1 MSSSS
6 FVSVTR
12 ECSIFSSRSQ
22 DFEAKVMSL
31 SNSSSGVRLVQ
42 STPFI
47 LKGLIGDVVSSP
59 ERVNDNF
66 YVTTKEVVNKVKES
80 WSL

>member
-1 MSSSS
+1 
-6 FVSVTR
+6 
-12 ECSIFSSRSQ
+12 
-22 DFEAKVMSL
+22 MSL